1 MPYSAVTQPWPL
13 PRSQGG
19 SRSSTLA
26 LHSTCV
32 SPNLMRHE
40 PSAWRVKPGII
51 SITRIWS
58 GERPD
63 GRMPAPVFRDPA
75 QRLAAVALRVPPL
88 RFAPSP
94 LAHRRLTQAPPPPP
108 APAPLHRNPPPP
120 RTPPPPPPHPP

>member
-40 PSAWRVKPGII
+40 PSALRVKPGII
-51 SITRIWS
+51 SITHIS
-58 GERPD
+58 SVERPH
-63 GRMPAPVFRDPA
+63 GRLNATDFRDLA
-75 QRLAAVALRVPPL
+75 QRLAIVAPWDQPKRSDSYSLE
-88 RFAPSP
+88 
-94 LAHRRLTQAPPPPP
+94 
-108 APAPLHRNPPPP
+108 NP
-120 RTPPPPPPHPP
+120 TIHTL

>member
-63 GRMPAPVFRDPA
+63 GRMNAPVFRDTA
-75 QRLAAVALRVPPL
+75 QRLAVVALGVQQMWRMEERRVGKECDSEDIGGSRSIKKKKEL
-88 RFAPSP
+88 D
-94 LAHRRLTQAPPPPP
+94 
-108 APAPLHRNPPPP
+108 
-120 RTPPPPPPHPP
+120 